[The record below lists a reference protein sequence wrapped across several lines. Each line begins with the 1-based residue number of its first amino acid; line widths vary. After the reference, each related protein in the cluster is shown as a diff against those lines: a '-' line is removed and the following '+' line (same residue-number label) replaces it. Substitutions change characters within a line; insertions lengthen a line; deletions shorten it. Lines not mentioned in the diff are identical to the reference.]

1 MKNTAELLSILT
13 LKNTDNNN
21 FKGISKDIGSPIVF
35 GGQVLAQSLNAAY
48 RTVSDQR
55 ILHSLH
61 SYFLEAGNLEL
72 PITYNVQVIR
82 DGGSF
87 STRRVTAS
95 QNDKTI
101 FILACSFHKKEE
113 GYQHQKPIKKDIKQP
128 EELLSWS
135 DMLVEFDHFLP
146 KKLKAFL
153 SIDRPIDFKPVH
165 LANPLDLKNLPAVV
179 DVWFKLKDAPS
190 NLNLALKQQILTYIS
205 DYNLLT
211 ACLNPNAS
219 VANFGNTQ
227 MASLDHSMWFHRDF
241 DFSDWLLF
249 SIESPS
255 ASGARGFATGNIY
268 TRKGVLVASVAQ
280 EGLMRAIKKKE
291 S

>member
-72 PITYNVQVIR
+72 PIIYNVQVIR

-190 NLNLALKQQILTYIS
+190 NLSLALKQQILTYIS

>member
-48 RTVSDQR
+48 RTVSDER

-72 PITYNVQVIR
+72 PIIYNVQVIR

-190 NLNLALKQQILTYIS
+190 NLTLALKQQILTYIS

-268 TRKGVLVASVAQ
+268 TRKGVLVVSVAQ

>member
-1 MKNTAELLSILT
+1 MKNTAELLKILT
-13 LKNTDNNN
+13 LENLGNNN
-21 FKGISKDIGSPIVF
+21 FNGISKDIGSPIVF

-48 RTVSDQR
+48 RTVSDER

-72 PITYNVQVIR
+72 SITYNVQVIR

-87 STRRVTAS
+87 STRRVTAT
-95 QNDKTI
+95 QEDKTI

-113 GYQHQKPIKKDIKQP
+113 GYEHQKPIKKDIKQP

-135 DMLVEFDHFLP
+135 DMLVQFSDFLP

-153 SIDRPIDFKPVH
+153 SIERPVDFKPVH
-165 LANPLDLKNLPAVV
+165 IVNPFDLKDLPPVV
-179 DVWFKLKDAPS
+179 DVWFKLKDAS
-190 NLNLALKQQILTYIS
+190 QDLNLALKQQILTYIS
-205 DYNLLT
+205 DYNILT
-211 ACLNPNAS
+211 TCLNPNAS
-219 VANFGNTQ
+219 VAHFGNTQ
-227 MASLDHSMWFHRDF
+227 MASLDHSMWFYRDF

-249 SIESPS
+249 SIESPNTF
-255 ASGARGFATGNIY
+255 GARGFATGNIY

-280 EGLMRAIKKKE
+280 EGLMRAIKKK
-291 S
+291 

>member
-190 NLNLALKQQILTYIS
+190 NLTLALKQQILTYIS

-268 TRKGVLVASVAQ
+268 TRKGILVASVAQ